1 MIRPREPLPTRV
13 SDTPHLPE
21 PYARTLDAGLREL
34 GLALSDEARIE
45 IDGHARLLL
54 AWTTAVNLT
63 AIRDPVDVARLH
75 VLDSLAAVAL
85 LRLRGVEQL
94 IDLGSGGGY
103 PGIPLAAALRA
114 RALLVESV
122 GKKATFLETV
132 VAATGLA
139 GRVDVAPVRAE
150 SLGARVAATRATA
163 VTARAVGSLADLVE
177 LAFPV
182 LAPGG
187 RLVAWK
193 RGPIDDELAAAREA
207 AGALGDGRVEV
218 HSILPSVLSGHL
230 LVEIEK
236 RAPTPRGFP
245 RDPAARRR
253 RPWGTPLC

>member
-13 SDTPHLPE
+13 TDTPPLPE
-21 PYARTLDAGLREL
+21 GYARTLEAGLREL
-34 GLALSDEARIE
+34 DLVLSDEARTE

-63 AIRDPVDVARLH
+63 AIRDPINVARLH
-75 VLDSLAAVAL
+75 VLDSLAAVGL

-132 VAATGLA
+132 VAATGLV
-139 GRVDVAPVRAE
+139 GVEVARIRAE
-150 SLGARVAATRATA
+150 SLATGVADTVATA

-177 LAFPV
+177 LAFPL

-193 RGPIDDELAAAREA
+193 RGTIDDEVAAARHA
-207 AGALGDGRVEV
+207 ASALGEGTIEV
-218 HSILPSVLSGHL
+218 HPIPPGVLPGHL

-236 RAPTPRGFP
+236 RAPTPPGYP
-245 RDPAARRR
+245 RDPALRRR